1 MGPVRRII
9 NFVAAMT
16 LTAVGC
22 GGLIYLLFF
31 ASYSRGFVL
40 IAAATMGVA
49 GLYWL
54 WADFINADPRPEK
67 D

>member
-1 MGPVRRII
+1 MGPFRRII

-16 LTAVGC
+16 LATVGC
-22 GGLIYLLFF
+22 GGLIYLLIF
-31 ASYSRGFVL
+31 ADRFRGVVL
-40 IAAATMGVA
+40 MAAATIGVA

-54 WADFINADPRPEK
+54 WVDFINPDPRPEN

>member
-9 NFVAAMT
+9 NFVAAMA
-16 LTAVGC
+16 LTTVGC

-31 ASYSRGFVL
+31 ADYFRGVVL
-40 IAAATMGVA
+40 MGAATMGVA

-54 WADFINADPRPEK
+54 YVDFISADPRPEN

>member
-9 NFVAAMT
+9 NFVVAMT
-16 LTAVGC
+16 LAVVGC

-31 ASYSRGFVL
+31 ADRFRGVVL
-40 IAAATMGVA
+40 MGAATIGVA

-54 WADFINADPRPEK
+54 WVDFINADPRPEQ

>member
-9 NFVAAMT
+9 NFVVAMALAT
-16 LTAVGC
+16 VGC

-31 ASYSRGFVL
+31 ADRVRGIVL
-40 IAAATMGVA
+40 MGAATMGVA

-54 WADFINADPRPEK
+54 WVDFINADPQSEK

>member
-9 NFVAAMT
+9 NFLAAMT
-16 LTAVGC
+16 LAAVGC
-22 GGLIYLLFF
+22 GGLIYFLFF
-31 ASYSRGFVL
+31 ATYSRGVVL
-40 IAAATMGVA
+40 MGAATMGVA

-54 WADFINADPRPEK
+54 WVDFINADPRPEN

>member
-9 NFVAAMT
+9 NFVAAMA

-22 GGLIYLLFF
+22 GGVIYLLLF
-31 ASYSRGFVL
+31 ADYFRGVVL
-40 IAAATMGVA
+40 VAATTMGVA

-54 WADFINADPRPEK
+54 WVDFINADPRPEQ

>member
-16 LTAVGC
+16 LAAVGF

-31 ASYSRGFVL
+31 ADRFRGVVL
-40 IAAATMGVA
+40 MGAATMGVA

-54 WADFINADPRPEK
+54 WVDFINADPRPE